1 MEKSETHMSYKVGDI
16 CKNIETVFYYLTLFT
31 KFENFIKK
39 DASVAFFKGASGE
52 N

>member
-1 MEKSETHMSYKVGDI
+1 
-16 CKNIETVFYYLTLFT
+16 LFT

-52 N
+52 NWFK